1 MKTLRFENPGFKKVG
16 TGVGFE
22 KHCVLKILEIL
33 GLKNSFALVRRLV
46 KTPKKTITADHMWTS
61 FFGACEFTSRGP
73 ESGPPAVRVRRSEG
87 VQKTSKGLKRRSCQN
102 ANTQVSCLIRVSTG
116 INARYD
122 SGLQT
127 LRYTLAGPDKGLQA
141 LCCTVHSR

>member
-1 MKTLRFENPGFKKVG
+1 
-16 TGVGFE
+16 
-22 KHCVLKILEIL
+22 
-33 GLKNSFALVRRLV
+33 
-46 KTPKKTITADHMWTS
+46 MWTS

-73 ESGPPAVRVRRSEG
+73 ESGPPAVRVRRSGG

-116 INARYD
+116 INVRHD

-127 LRYTLAGPDKGLQA
+127 LRCTLAGPDNGLQALRCTLAGPDKGLQA
-141 LCCTVHSR
+141 LCCRLQTRDIDHQLVTYPFDVGDWLEINYWLSAGLRVQGT